1 MDSSQISRDEVA
13 AFRTADEA
21 AELANPGKGVTMIK
35 VEDDDVVVGF
45 GLGDPYGDEILIAEL
60 DNGKKVSMGPG
71 HDEVTSRGGKG
82 HTLARKAKVVRVLY
96 PESEPDPKQ
105 VN

>member
-1 MDSSQISRDEVA
+1 
-13 AFRTADEA
+13 
-21 AELANPGKGVTMIK
+21 
-35 VEDDDVVVGF
+35 
-45 GLGDPYGDEILIAEL
+45 
-60 DNGKKVSMGPG
+60 MGPG